1 MAQIRDM
8 GPGGRGQVAEK
19 PPSTQMSWPVTYALA
34 GLARKTAMPSK
45 SAASPLRPIMVR
57 AASAAERAGSAA
69 TSAVRGVATKPGA
82 TALQHTPWGA
92 QASDWDLVSETR
104 PPLAAP

>member
-1 MAQIRDM
+1 MAQIGDM

-34 GLARKTAMPSK
+34 GLARKTATPSK

-57 AASAAERAGSAA
+57 AAS
-69 TSAVRGVATKPGA
+69 SAVRGVATKPGA